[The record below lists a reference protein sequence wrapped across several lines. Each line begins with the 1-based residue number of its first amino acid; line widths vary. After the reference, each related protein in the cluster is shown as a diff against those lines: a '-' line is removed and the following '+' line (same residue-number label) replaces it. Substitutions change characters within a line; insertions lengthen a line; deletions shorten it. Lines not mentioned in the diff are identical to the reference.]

1 MGSKMNFLNWLVSRI
16 KEPST
21 MAGISCIGVILG
33 LPPHAL
39 ELGTQVLV
47 GIASA
52 AAILLP
58 ESRK

>member
-1 MGSKMNFLNWLVSRI
+1 MGFKMNFSKWLMLRL

-21 MAGISCIGVILG
+21 MAGISCIGVVLG

-39 ELGTQVLV
+39 ELGAQIVV
-47 GIASA
+47 AVASA